1 MAKKVKI
8 TQIRSAIGRLKNQK
22 ATIKALGIRKMNHS
36 VVHEDSPTIRGM
48 IDTVHHLVK
57 VEEV

>member
-1 MAKKVKI
+1 MSKKVKI

-36 VVHEDSPTIRGM
+36 VVHEDNPTIRGM